1 MSKRKR
7 TRVKKQ
13 ANKKTRQESGFPMMT
28 QERLAKVEA
37 RLGEMRVFT
46 NRATSLAESL
56 DGEILSKD
64 NNLFWTL
71 VKYAENVQESI
82 KQLDNLNKS
91 ILPALE
97 EIPNKS
103 QDATDI
109 SWEGFKKMREILAHQ
124 FGNIDPGI
132 LWEVVT
138 KEFPVLDQ
146 LLRVL
151 VVGEGLADKGHSFNV
166 KFRAGLFRNLPPFDP
181 KALFSPGNSIVCLLF
196 DTNGKVQCLRF
207 SRINDGSFR
216 MDSSTGYEGMSMTV
230 SLVGDGETEH
240 LGHWENLHG
249 PPVTKTILSKKAV
262 EIAAEGR
269 SHENV
274 NGPRAPGGVL

>member
-7 TRVKKQ
+7 ARAKKQ
-13 ANKKTRQESGFPMMT
+13 ANKRIRQDSGFPIMT
-28 QERLAKVEA
+28 QERLAKVET
-37 RLGEMRVFT
+37 RLDEMRVFT
-46 NRATSLAESL
+46 SRAMSLAERL
-56 DGEILSKD
+56 DGETLSRD
-64 NNLFWTL
+64 NDLFWAL
-71 VKYAENVQESI
+71 VKYAENVQESV

-109 SWEGFKKMREILAHQ
+109 SWEGFKKMREVLAHQ

-151 VVGEGLADKGHSFNV
+151 VVGEGLADKGHGFNV
-166 KFRAGLFRNLPPFDP
+166 KFKAGQFRNLPRFDP
-181 KALFSPGNSIVCLLF
+181 RALFSPGNSIVCLLF
-196 DTNGKVQCLRF
+196 DTKGKAQCLRF
-207 SRINDGSFR
+207 SRINESSFR

-240 LGHWENLHG
+240 LGHWDNLHG
-249 PPVTKTILSKKAV
+249 PPVTRTTLSKNAV
-262 EIAAEGR
+262 EIAAEER
-269 SHENV
+269 SHEDV
-274 NGPRAPGGVL
+274 NDPRAPGGVL

>member
-1 MSKRKR
+1 M
-7 TRVKKQ
+7 
-13 ANKKTRQESGFPMMT
+13 
-28 QERLAKVEA
+28 
-37 RLGEMRVFT
+37 
-46 NRATSLAESL
+46 
-56 DGEILSKD
+56 
-64 NNLFWTL
+64 
-71 VKYAENVQESI
+71 
-82 KQLDNLNKS
+82 NKS

-146 LLRVL
+146 LLSVL
-151 VVGEGLADKGHSFNV
+151 VVGEGVADKGHKFNV
-166 KFRAGLFRNLPPFDP
+166 QFRAGLFRNLPRFDP
-181 KALFSPGNSIVCLLF
+181 TALFSPGNSIVCLLF
-196 DTNGKVQCLRF
+196 DTKGKAQCLRF

-216 MDSSTGYEGMSMTV
+216 MDSSAGYKGLSMTV

-240 LGHWENLHG
+240 LGM
-249 PPVTKTILSKKAV
+249 V
-262 EIAAEGR
+262 
-269 SHENV
+269 
-274 NGPRAPGGVL
+274 